1 MSNVINKSEIKIH
14 RKGAAS
20 AETGITLYI
29 SNEDLNYIIQ
39 IIKLSEDLGVLI
51 DAYTET
57 VKRQIIKK
65 NGGFLG
71 ALLAPLATSIVQ
83 PVISSLSK
91 GLNGKG
97 YIDENF

>member
-1 MSNVINKSEIKIH
+1 MSNVINKSEIKIR

-39 IIKLSEDLGVLI
+39 IIKLSEDLCVLI

-57 VKRQIIKK
+57 VKRQKK
-65 NGGFLG
+65 KQKKKKKKKVDFLE
-71 ALLAPLATSIVQ
+71 LC
-83 PVISSLSK
+83 
-91 GLNGKG
+91 
-97 YIDENF
+97 

>member
-1 MSNVINKSEIKIH
+1 MSNVINKSEIKIR

-57 VKRQIIKK
+57 VKRQKK
-65 NGGFLG
+65 KKKKLDFLG
-71 ALLAPLATSIVQ
+71 LC
-83 PVISSLSK
+83 
-91 GLNGKG
+91 
-97 YIDENF
+97 

>member
-1 MSNVINKSEIKIH
+1 MSNVINKSEIKIR

-57 VKRQIIKK
+57 VKRQKKKNWWISWSFVSTFSHFNSTTSNFFIIKRFK
-65 NGGFLG
+65 RKR
-71 ALLAPLATSIVQ
+71 I
-83 PVISSLSK
+83 
-91 GLNGKG
+91 
-97 YIDENF
+97 Y

>member
-1 MSNVINKSEIKIH
+1 MSNVINKSEIKIR

-57 VKRQIIKK
+57 VKRQKK
-65 NGGFLG
+65 KKKGGFLG

-97 YIDENF
+97 YIDKNF

>member
-1 MSNVINKSEIKIH
+1 MSNVINKSEIKIR

-20 AETGITLYI
+20 AGTGITLNI
-29 SNEDLNYIIQ
+29 SNKDLNYIIQ

-57 VKRQIIKK
+57 VKRQIKK
-65 NGGFLG
+65 KEGWFLG
-71 ALLAPLATSIVQ
+71 DLLAPLATSIVQ

-97 YIDENF
+97 YIDKNF

>member
-1 MSNVINKSEIKIH
+1 MSNVINKSEIKIR

-57 VKRQIIKK
+57 VKRQKKKKKWWISWSFVSTFSHFNSTTSNFFIIKRFK
-65 NGGFLG
+65 RKR
-71 ALLAPLATSIVQ
+71 I
-83 PVISSLSK
+83 
-91 GLNGKG
+91 
-97 YIDENF
+97 Y

>member
-1 MSNVINKSEIKIH
+1 MSNVINKSEIKIR

-51 DAYTET
+51 DAYTER
-57 VKRQIIKK
+57 VKRQKKKKKRWISWSFVSTFSHFNSTTSNFFIIKRFK
-65 NGGFLG
+65 RKR
-71 ALLAPLATSIVQ
+71 I
-83 PVISSLSK
+83 
-91 GLNGKG
+91 
-97 YIDENF
+97 Y

>member
-1 MSNVINKSEIKIH
+1 MSNVINKSEIKIR

-57 VKRQIIKK
+57 VKRQKKKK